1 MAAELIRLAQR
12 FGTELAEVDVLVE
25 EVPPEDAG
33 EVRLYRTSPATGG
46 RPARLVVHRRPVES
60 RARGH
65 RAREDLVHAV
75 VVEAVADLLG
85 LAPEDVDPDHDGDLP

>member
-1 MAAELIRLAQR
+1 MRCASPDR
-12 FGTELAEVDVLVE
+12 
-25 EVPPEDAG
+25 
-33 EVRLYRTSPATGG
+33 VR
-46 RPARLVVHRRPVES
+46 RPAAGPPGWRSHRRPVES

-85 LAPEDVDPDHDGDLP
+85 LAPEDVYPDDDGDLP